1 MKEEEK
7 KEIESPAYLHQDS
20 AVSLSQVTNK
30 QGSLDDIEVAFLD
43 VRKSMS
49 ILKPKADIESMQASA
64 RANNEADLNSEIFKP
79 GEEAVKENE
88 SDDAIANLLSAN
100 SGNSKNSK

>member
-7 KEIESPAYLHQDS
+7 REIESPAYLHQDS
-20 AVSLSQVTNK
+20 AISLSQVANK

-49 ILKPKADIESMQASA
+49 I
-64 RANNEADLNSEIFKP
+64 
-79 GEEAVKENE
+79 
-88 SDDAIANLLSAN
+88 
-100 SGNSKNSK
+100 